1 MMVLR
6 PAGKQTAPWSEVSAF
21 YAHFLNF
28 VTYKEFT
35 WVDEYN
41 PATAPNR
48 KVRSM
53 RFSRAIPTQPPP
65 PPPSLTAEE
74 QRWLQRPLFIM

>member
-1 MMVLR
+1 M
-6 PAGKQTAPWSEVSAF
+6 PSAGKQSAPWSEVSAF

-41 PATAPNR
+41 PASAPNR
-48 KVRSM
+48 KVRTVRHGGM
-53 RFSRAIPTQPPP
+53 MGLEYRV
-65 PPPSLTAEE
+65 
-74 QRWLQRPLFIM
+74 